1 MEKEKLMLARKLET
15 EKEEAESRR
24 LETEHKFKTDLEK
37 MSKKKVKVKMS
48 PFDEKID
55 SMDAYLNV
63 YETYAVA
70 QDWDKEIWSLNLPFL
85 LKGTAREVFD
95 RLPLEDRKDYDK
107 LKAALLRQFELT
119 DDGYKKK
126 FRTERP
132 RDNETFVMFL
142 ARISRYLDGWLRL
155 SKVDK
160 TYEGLLDFIL
170 RDQFLDV
177 CNRELYQNL
186 SSKRLVKAK
195 DVAEDA
201 DLFAKTRG
209 GPKYVV
215 NRTNKDRSYKPY
227 EIPQRHYPSSRNVG
241 TSNRGSSNVANRGRG
256 YQPFGV
262 LKCYKCGRIGHSSY
276 YCRSGKYGGNSAN
289 AAAELEVEQEQESSK
304 GENRNSKESRN
315 RGRGRDRSRSRGRGR
330 NRDRDR
336 SKSSRSESGNSI
348 IELSDVEELGML
360 SVSTCPTK
368 PGTCNGRD
376 VIAMRD
382 TGCTCVIVKRDLV
395 EASQFLEKTRRC
407 KYIDGSEHRLD
418 VARIDIDCPYFKG
431 TVEALVVDNPT
442 NDVII
447 GNVEGAVEPQFS
459 SLASAVETRAQAK
472 VKKQVKLKVP
482 SQILDVSREEFLDK
496 QQKDSTLDLCRKKAE
511 EGTIKQCRGKGSVR
525 FEIRNRLLYR
535 EYTAQNLDK
544 SRQLIVPKCLRETV
558 MKVAHDSLLSGHL
571 GIRKTS
577 DRVLGELYWPGVMAE
592 VRRYCQSCSICQ
604 RTIAKGRVS
613 KVPLGKMPLIDTPF
627 KRVAVDI
634 VGPIEPMTDRKNRYI
649 LTMVDY
655 ATRYPEAIAL
665 PSIETER
672 VAEALVD
679 MYSRL
684 GVPEEMLTDCGS
696 QFTSELMA
704 EVSRLLSLRQLTTTP
719 YHPMCNGLVEKFNGS
734 LKQMLKRM
742 CSERPRDWD
751 RYLNAMLFAY
761 REVPQESL
769 GFSPFELLYG
779 RTIRG
784 PITVLRELWAG
795 KTENDEVKTTYQ
807 YVMDLQEKLEDTCKI
822 AQQQLAKSSARYK
835 KYYNRKARD
844 RRFKAG
850 SKVLVLLPTKHNKLL
865 LHWKGP
871 YVVVE
876 VVNRLDYRID
886 VDGKLKTF
894 HANMLKQYCERKD
907 DSKSIP
913 DKGILSKVGAAIV
926 EEDQRDYDRLDPNE
940 SSDEFSS
947 RVEKDIVLC
956 PIKQGTETY
965 KDDEINPEL
974 TVECKQEVVDLLDN
988 FSKVLT
994 DIYFVCIL
1002 LLILFKFISNVGAIA
1017 VPLTDLTK
1025 KGQPNLVEWG
1035 ESQEKAFQTLKASLM
1050 GPPILKLPDLDQ
1062 TFILRVD
1069 ASDLGLGSVLL
1080 QESDGEKLP
1089 VAYASRKLLPR
1100 EQKYSVIEK
1109 ECLAIVWA
1117 VAKFHRYLFGK
1128 DFVLETDHQPLTYLN
1143 KAKLSNSRL
1152 MRWALALQPY
1162 RISIR
1167 AIPGR
1172 ENVGA
1177 DYLSRV

>member
-1 MEKEKLMLARKLET
+1 
-15 EKEEAESRR
+15 
-24 LETEHKFKTDLEK
+24 
-37 MSKKKVKVKMS
+37 
-48 PFDEKID
+48 
-55 SMDAYLNV
+55 
-63 YETYAVA
+63 
-70 QDWDKEIWSLNLPFL
+70 
-85 LKGTAREVFD
+85 
-95 RLPLEDRKDYDK
+95 
-107 LKAALLRQFELT
+107 
-119 DDGYKKK
+119 
-126 FRTERP
+126 
-132 RDNETFVMFL
+132 
-142 ARISRYLDGWLRL
+142 
-155 SKVDK
+155 
-160 TYEGLLDFIL
+160 
-170 RDQFLDV
+170 
-177 CNRELYQNL
+177 
-186 SSKRLVKAK
+186 
-195 DVAEDA
+195 
-201 DLFAKTRG
+201 
-209 GPKYVV
+209 
-215 NRTNKDRSYKPY
+215 
-227 EIPQRHYPSSRNVG
+227 
-241 TSNRGSSNVANRGRG
+241 
-256 YQPFGV
+256 
-262 LKCYKCGRIGHSSY
+262 
-276 YCRSGKYGGNSAN
+276 
-289 AAAELEVEQEQESSK
+289 
-304 GENRNSKESRN
+304 
-315 RGRGRDRSRSRGRGR
+315 
-330 NRDRDR
+330 
-336 SKSSRSESGNSI
+336 
-348 IELSDVEELGML
+348 ML

-482 SQILDVSREEFLDK
+482 SQILDVSREEFLEK
-496 QQKDSTLDLCRKKAE
+496 QQNDSTLDLCRKKAE
-511 EGTIKQCRGKGSVR
+511 ESTIKQCRGKGSVR

-577 DRVLGELYWPGVMAE
+577 DRVLGEFYWPGVMAE

-696 QFTSELMA
+696 QFTS
-704 EVSRLLSLRQLTTTP
+704 
-719 YHPMCNGLVEKFNGS
+719 
-734 LKQMLKRM
+734 
-742 CSERPRDWD
+742 D
-751 RYLNAMLFAY
+751 R
-761 REVPQESL
+761 
-769 GFSPFELLYG
+769 
-779 RTIRG
+779 
-784 PITVLRELWAG
+784 
-795 KTENDEVKTTYQ
+795 
-807 YVMDLQEKLEDTCKI
+807 
-822 AQQQLAKSSARYK
+822 
-835 KYYNRKARD
+835 
-844 RRFKAG
+844 
-850 SKVLVLLPTKHNKLL
+850 
-865 LHWKGP
+865 
-871 YVVVE
+871 
-876 VVNRLDYRID
+876 
-886 VDGKLKTF
+886 
-894 HANMLKQYCERKD
+894 
-907 DSKSIP
+907 SKSIP

-956 PIKQGTETY
+956 PIKQGTEAY
-965 KDDEINPEL
+965 KDVEVNPEL
-974 TVECKQEVVDLLDN
+974 PVECKQEVVDLLDN

-994 DIYFVCIL
+994 DIYFVCVF
-1002 LLILFKFISNVGAIA
+1002 LLIFFKFISNVGAIA

>member
-1 MEKEKLMLARKLET
+1 MTSVVELTKVGKELGYEGEELRNFVKEEQARERDERHSRLEAEKDRLELEARLQKEKIEYERKLELDKLEYGRKLEQDKLEMEKEKLVLARKLET
-15 EKEEAESRR
+15 EKEEAESRK

-37 MSKKKVKVKMS
+37 MSKKKVKVKMT

-241 TSNRGSSNVANRGRG
+241 TSNRGSSNVANRGRSF
-256 YQPFGV
+256 QPFGV
-262 LKCYKCGRIGHSSY
+262 LKCNKCGRIGHSSY

-289 AAAELEVEQEQESSK
+289 AAAELEVEQESSK
-304 GENRNSKESRN
+304 GGNRNSKESRN

-382 TGCTCVIVKRDLV
+382 TGCTCVIVKRNLV

-482 SQILDVSREEFLDK
+482 SQILDVSREEFLEK

-525 FEIRNRLLYR
+525 FEIKNRLLYR

-577 DRVLGELYWPGVMAE
+577 DRVLGEFYWPGVMAE

-734 LKQMLKRM
+734 LKQMLK
-742 CSERPRDWD
+742 
-751 RYLNAMLFAY
+751 AY
-761 REVPQESL
+761 V
-769 GFSPFELLYG
+769 
-779 RTIRG
+779 
-784 PITVLRELWAG
+784 
-795 KTENDEVKTTYQ
+795 
-807 YVMDLQEKLEDTCKI
+807 
-822 AQQQLAKSSARYK
+822 
-835 KYYNRKARD
+835 
-844 RRFKAG
+844 
-850 SKVLVLLPTKHNKLL
+850 
-865 LHWKGP
+865 
-871 YVVVE
+871 
-876 VVNRLDYRID
+876 
-886 VDGKLKTF
+886 
-894 HANMLKQYCERKD
+894 
-907 DSKSIP
+907 
-913 DKGILSKVGAAIV
+913 
-926 EEDQRDYDRLDPNE
+926 
-940 SSDEFSS
+940 
-947 RVEKDIVLC
+947 
-956 PIKQGTETY
+956 
-965 KDDEINPEL
+965 
-974 TVECKQEVVDLLDN
+974 
-988 FSKVLT
+988 
-994 DIYFVCIL
+994 
-1002 LLILFKFISNVGAIA
+1002 
-1017 VPLTDLTK
+1017 
-1025 KGQPNLVEWG
+1025 
-1035 ESQEKAFQTLKASLM
+1035 
-1050 GPPILKLPDLDQ
+1050 
-1062 TFILRVD
+1062 
-1069 ASDLGLGSVLL
+1069 
-1080 QESDGEKLP
+1080 
-1089 VAYASRKLLPR
+1089 
-1100 EQKYSVIEK
+1100 
-1109 ECLAIVWA
+1109 
-1117 VAKFHRYLFGK
+1117 
-1128 DFVLETDHQPLTYLN
+1128 
-1143 KAKLSNSRL
+1143 
-1152 MRWALALQPY
+1152 
-1162 RISIR
+1162 
-1167 AIPGR
+1167 
-1172 ENVGA
+1172 
-1177 DYLSRV
+1177 

>member
-1 MEKEKLMLARKLET
+1 MTSVVELTKVGKELGYEGEELRNFVKEEQAREREERHSRLEAEKDRVEAEKERLELEARLQKEKIEYEKQSSLEAERLRVEAEKNRLEADRERLELEARLQKEKIEYERKLELDKLEYGRKLEQDKLEMEKEKLMLARKLET

-227 EIPQRHYPSSRNVG
+227 EIPQRQYPSSRNVG

-256 YQPFGV
+256 FQPFGV
-262 LKCYKCGRIGHSSY
+262 LKCNKCGRIGHSSY

-382 TGCTCVIVKRDLV
+382 TGCTCVIVKRNLV

-482 SQILDVSREEFLDK
+482 SQILDISREEFLEK

-577 DRVLGELYWPGVMAE
+577 DRVLGEFYWPGVMAE

-655 ATRYPEAIAL
+655 ATRYPEAIHY
-665 PSIETER
+665 
-672 VAEALVD
+672 LV
-679 MYSRL
+679 
-684 GVPEEMLTDCGS
+684 
-696 QFTSELMA
+696 
-704 EVSRLLSLRQLTTTP
+704 
-719 YHPMCNGLVEKFNGS
+719 
-734 LKQMLKRM
+734 LK
-742 CSERPRDWD
+742 
-751 RYLNAMLFAY
+751 
-761 REVPQESL
+761 
-769 GFSPFELLYG
+769 
-779 RTIRG
+779 
-784 PITVLRELWAG
+784 LRE
-795 KTENDEVKTTYQ
+795 
-807 YVMDLQEKLEDTCKI
+807 
-822 AQQQLAKSSARYK
+822 
-835 KYYNRKARD
+835 
-844 RRFKAG
+844 
-850 SKVLVLLPTKHNKLL
+850 
-865 LHWKGP
+865 
-871 YVVVE
+871 
-876 VVNRLDYRID
+876 
-886 VDGKLKTF
+886 
-894 HANMLKQYCERKD
+894 
-907 DSKSIP
+907 
-913 DKGILSKVGAAIV
+913 
-926 EEDQRDYDRLDPNE
+926 
-940 SSDEFSS
+940 
-947 RVEKDIVLC
+947 
-956 PIKQGTETY
+956 
-965 KDDEINPEL
+965 
-974 TVECKQEVVDLLDN
+974 
-988 FSKVLT
+988 
-994 DIYFVCIL
+994 
-1002 LLILFKFISNVGAIA
+1002 
-1017 VPLTDLTK
+1017 
-1025 KGQPNLVEWG
+1025 
-1035 ESQEKAFQTLKASLM
+1035 
-1050 GPPILKLPDLDQ
+1050 
-1062 TFILRVD
+1062 
-1069 ASDLGLGSVLL
+1069 
-1080 QESDGEKLP
+1080 
-1089 VAYASRKLLPR
+1089 
-1100 EQKYSVIEK
+1100 
-1109 ECLAIVWA
+1109 
-1117 VAKFHRYLFGK
+1117 
-1128 DFVLETDHQPLTYLN
+1128 
-1143 KAKLSNSRL
+1143 
-1152 MRWALALQPY
+1152 
-1162 RISIR
+1162 
-1167 AIPGR
+1167 
-1172 ENVGA
+1172 
-1177 DYLSRV
+1177 